1 MKASTGLAQKIIVLT
16 CGSRGE
22 LQGPRLDTAVR
33 NDMPNMVLRP
43 SRTRF
48 ASGAGGFHLL
58 VPQPPM
64 TPGVEGR
71 DAAIYKLNEQ
81 VNQVCRND
89 KRDAAISKRLCNQV
103 CSPRSNHSHYLFPL
117 AFCFRFALREEQT
130 PIGIKRNTWS
140 YNTPSVPG
148 LERSPRR

>member
-71 DAAIYKLNEQ
+71 DAAIYKHI
-81 VNQVCRND
+81 RFTPKSKD
-89 KRDAAISKRLCNQV
+89 KDTAKELGRTQS
-103 CSPRSNHSHYLFPL
+103 
-117 AFCFRFALREEQT
+117 
-130 PIGIKRNTWS
+130 
-140 YNTPSVPG
+140 
-148 LERSPRR
+148 